1 LIAKG
6 VIVTVSLRKKFVLGI
21 IIKEVKKP
29 LGNFKVKEI
38 HKEYRNKKLGNNLR
52 NFLNWVSYYN
62 YINLGSALKLF
73 LPNQNIIE
81 ETYNIV
87 LYAKKE
93 SSKDLSLRQKK
104 ILDYLSKKPKT
115 KKEFILKFNNKAAE
129 LRTLMKRK
137 LIFERNQLEEIK
149 NPIDLSLLNLKKL
162 TLNQERAYIDIKKR
176 IYHKEKKPIFLDG
189 VTGSGK
195 TEIYFK
201 LIKEFLEKKKQ
212 VLVLLPEIALSEQ
225 WLERFKSCFG
235 FYPLVWNSKVKISQK
250 RKVWNAVMR
259 QKTLIVVGAR
269 SSLFLPF
276 LNIGLVVIDEEN
288 DQSYKQEDGVIYNA
302 RDMAILKSK
311 IEKTSILLVSATPS
325 LETFKNCKEEKY
337 HWVKIK
343 SRFKD
348 TAKPKIQVVDM
359 KNSTKSLISKEFEIQ
374 IKDNLNNK
382 KQSLILINRRG
393 YAPVTLCIKCG
404 KKRKCKYCDSS
415 LVYHK
420 EIDLLMCHQCGKK
433 EVYES
438 ICNSCNNGK
447 FIFVGTGLER
457 VYEEVIRLFPKAKI
471 IKLSSDYMNKE
482 IFFKTLKKIENS
494 KIDIIVG
501 TQIISKGFDFG
512 NLKSV
517 FIVDFDIWFN
527 NADIRTNE
535 KVFQLTQQVAGRA
548 GRRDEEGE
556 VFIQTFDPN
565 NKLLDYIAKN
575 ERDLFYYKELKIR
588 SKNLLPPYAKL
599 LSVTISSKDL
609 NLAEIK
615 AKNIRSLFLA
625 SKDLQVYGPIPAQI
639 YYIKN
644 NYRLKLLV
652 KARNSLIIQK
662 YLLEKNFSSH
672 INAKVKIKF
681 DVDPYNL
688 Y

>member
-1 LIAKG
+1 
-6 VIVTVSLRKKFVLGI
+6 
-21 IIKEVKKP
+21 
-29 LGNFKVKEI
+29 
-38 HKEYRNKKLGNNLR
+38 
-52 NFLNWVSYYN
+52 
-62 YINLGSALKLF
+62 
-73 LPNQNIIE
+73 
-81 ETYNIV
+81 
-87 LYAKKE
+87 
-93 SSKDLSLRQKK
+93 
-104 ILDYLSKKPKT
+104 
-115 KKEFILKFNNKAAE
+115 
-129 LRTLMKRK
+129 
-137 LIFERNQLEEIK
+137 
-149 NPIDLSLLNLKKL
+149 
-162 TLNQERAYIDIKKR
+162 
-176 IYHKEKKPIFLDG
+176 
-189 VTGSGK
+189 
-195 TEIYFK
+195 
-201 LIKEFLEKKKQ
+201 
-212 VLVLLPEIALSEQ
+212 
-225 WLERFKSCFG
+225 
-235 FYPLVWNSKVKISQK
+235 
-250 RKVWNAVMR
+250 

>member
-1 LIAKG
+1 
-6 VIVTVSLRKKFVLGI
+6 
-21 IIKEVKKP
+21 
-29 LGNFKVKEI
+29 
-38 HKEYRNKKLGNNLR
+38 
-52 NFLNWVSYYN
+52 
-62 YINLGSALKLF
+62 
-73 LPNQNIIE
+73 
-81 ETYNIV
+81 
-87 LYAKKE
+87 
-93 SSKDLSLRQKK
+93 
-104 ILDYLSKKPKT
+104 
-115 KKEFILKFNNKAAE
+115 
-129 LRTLMKRK
+129 
-137 LIFERNQLEEIK
+137 
-149 NPIDLSLLNLKKL
+149 
-162 TLNQERAYIDIKKR
+162 
-176 IYHKEKKPIFLDG
+176 
-189 VTGSGK
+189 
-195 TEIYFK
+195 
-201 LIKEFLEKKKQ
+201 
-212 VLVLLPEIALSEQ
+212 
-225 WLERFKSCFG
+225 
-235 FYPLVWNSKVKISQK
+235 
-250 RKVWNAVMR
+250 
-259 QKTLIVVGAR
+259 
-269 SSLFLPF
+269 
-276 LNIGLVVIDEEN
+276 
-288 DQSYKQEDGVIYNA
+288 
-302 RDMAILKSK
+302 
-311 IEKTSILLVSATPS
+311 
-325 LETFKNCKEEKY
+325 
-337 HWVKIK
+337 
-343 SRFKD
+343 
-348 TAKPKIQVVDM
+348 
-359 KNSTKSLISKEFEIQ
+359 
-374 IKDNLNNK
+374 
-382 KQSLILINRRG
+382 
-393 YAPVTLCIKCG
+393 
-404 KKRKCKYCDSS
+404 
-415 LVYHK
+415 
-420 EIDLLMCHQCGKK
+420 
-433 EVYES
+433 
-438 ICNSCNNGK
+438 
-447 FIFVGTGLER
+447 
-457 VYEEVIRLFPKAKI
+457 
-471 IKLSSDYMNKE
+471 MNKE